1 MSFVAADAPFL
12 GRWFLIKGV
21 KAVTEERFSLGIPLK
36 LC

>member
-21 KAVTEERFSLGIPLK
+21 KAVTE
-36 LC
+36 